1 MSQQAAIDA
10 LREIAR
16 LLERQ
21 GGDAYRARSFRRAA
35 ATIEGLEASEFEAR
49 VRQRRV
55 GELPGIGKA
64 TAAVIADVAAGRRP
78 AYLDTLES
86 AAVEAGAPSRSS
98 AARATDAAGAALAAT
113 VRGDCHVHSDWS
125 DGRASIREMALAAR
139 ALGREYIVLT
149 DHSPRLTVA
158 RGLSAERLEE
168 QLEVVAALNV
178 ELAPFRI
185 LTGIEVDIL
194 TDGSLDQT
202 DELLARLDVVVASVH
217 SLLRMEREPMTARL
231 VAALANPHLDILGH
245 CTGRMRRAGRDRPE
259 STFDA
264 ELVFAAAEAYG
275 KAIEVNA
282 RIERNDPP
290 KRLITLA
297 MSLGC
302 RFVIDTDAHVPG
314 ELDWLVHGATR
325 AAACGMTEELVL
337 NTLGADDLLA
347 WTGTHEVPR

>member
-10 LREIAR
+10 LRQIA
-16 LLERQ
+16 LILERQ

-35 ATIEGLEASEFEAR
+35 STIEALEESEFEAR

-55 GELPGIGKA
+55 GDLAGIGKA

-78 AYLDTLES
+78 AYLDALEAE
-86 AAVEAGAPSRSS
+86 AAAPSPEQ
-98 AARATDAAGAALAAT
+98 AAGLALAAAL
-113 VRGDCHVHSDWS
+113 RGDCHVHSDWS

-139 ALGREYIVLT
+139 ALGREYIVLS

-158 RGLSAERLEE
+158 RGLSPERLEE
-168 QLEVVAALNV
+168 QLEVVAALNA

-194 TDGSLDQT
+194 ADGSLDQT
-202 DELLARLDVVVASVH
+202 DELLGRLDVVVGSVH
-217 SLLRMEREPMTARL
+217 SLLRMGREPMTARL

-290 KRLITLA
+290 ERLITLA

-302 RFVIDTDAHVPG
+302 RFVIDSDAHVPG

-325 AAACGMTEELVL
+325 AAACGMTEDLVL
-337 NTLGADDLLA
+337 NTLEADDLLA
-347 WTGTHEVPR
+347 WTATHRVPR